1 MQDLNTSY
9 ASMQSD
15 GQQAADFLKIL
26 YPTFQKKRLS
36 TGLVCCDAAGWE
48 EGRER
53 LEGIQEAGYENTLD
67 IVSSHGYNDPLT
79 DPYKTDKKVWQTE
92 WAELN
97 NPWSPVWDNVS
108 APFEGLVWAQHI
120 QDAFA
125 ISNVSAFVNWIG
137 AEYTTGNSPLI
148 LIYGDSYIISKRF
161 WAYAQFSK
169 FVFRGAR
176 RIDVGISP
184 KQEVVRVSGF
194 QNKDGSVAIQI
205 INTAHVEEEVVIDLR
220 GVRGRSVKSYLTNNQ
235 YDLKEASVQI
245 SGVSIK
251 ASIPARSMMSFVM
264 R

>member
-1 MQDLNTSY
+1 
-9 ASMQSD
+9 MQSD
-15 GQQAADFLKIL
+15 GQQAADFLKVL
-26 YPTFQKKRLS
+26 YPTFHKKGLS

-53 LEGIQEAGYENTLD
+53 LEGIQEAGYEYTLD

-120 QDAFA
+120 QDAFT

-148 LIYGDSYIISKRF
+148 LIYGDSYTISKRF

-169 FVFRGAR
+169 FVFRGAK
-176 RIDVGISP
+176 RIDVSISP
-184 KQEVVRVSGF
+184 NQEVVRVSGF
-194 QNKDGSVAIQI
+194 QNEDGSIAIQA
-205 INTAHVEEEVVIDLR
+205 INTAHKDEEIVVEM
-220 GVRGRSVKSYLTNNQ
+220 GGRYGQRIKSYLTNNQ
-235 YDLKEASVQI
+235 YDLKEFTVQI
-245 SGVSIK
+245 SGGTIRAV
-251 ASIPARSMMSFVM
+251 IPARSMMSFVTQ
-264 R
+264 